1 MKKLLALFCV
11 LITVFTLSACKKDDD
26 GIDYLEKIDFL
37 PKEFTFSDDSGIWKS
52 SFTLEADGKFSGS
65 FEEINPDE
73 ATSAYPGGTVRYCKY
88 SGRFTKMYRYN
99 DFAYSLCL
107 EKLETEKK
115 SGIEEIIDGVRYIS
129 DGAYGLTE
137 GLCYFLYLPETPS
150 SYFPEN
156 FLFYWPYLPENSE
169 TMNCYV
175 IKSDK
180 TDSGFFCLD
189 K

>member
-1 MKKLLALFCV
+1 MKLNYDIGAEELRALRER
-11 LITVFTLSACKKDDD
+11 D
-26 GIDYLEKIDFL
+26 G
-37 PKEFTFSDDSGIWKS
+37 G
-52 SFTLEADGKFSGS
+52 
-65 FEEINPDE
+65 EILYAIPYD
-73 ATSAYPGGTVRYCKY
+73 
-88 SGRFTKMYRYN
+88 
-99 DFAYSLCL
+99 
-107 EKLETEKK
+107 
-115 SGIEEIIDGVRYIS
+115 IS